1 MTGTPEF
8 GVMLFTHRFG
18 GQSATEVL
26 RLAADVARTAE
37 DLGFES
43 VWVTEHHFLTGYGLN
58 PSATTLAAYLLGA
71 TQRVRVG
78 TAVTILPTQS
88 PVHVAEQ
95 TALLDQLSGG
105 RFDLGVGRAGPVVDH
120 EVFGTGIE
128 RWRTGLPE
136 ALGLVLDAFG
146 GAVAADSEH
155 YRFREVRPQPEPL
168 TRPHPPVHVA
178 STSDS
183 GADLAARHGLPMLFF
198 FSQTAD
204 EQARLVARYEQRTAA
219 RPVHSA
225 SVLAHVT
232 DSPDEAERV
241 VRERLAPVFASGH
254 SDYVM
259 LEEYGGPRPTPAELT
274 AGILANQPVGT
285 PEVCARRLAAL
296 IRDGGVGRVLLHVEA
311 AGERDAVLANVERLA
326 GEVLPKVRAELEAA

>member
-1 MTGTPEF
+1 
-8 GVMLFTHRFG
+8 MLFTHRFA
-18 GQSATEVL
+18 GQGATEVL
-26 RLAADVARTAE
+26 RLATDIARTAE
-37 DLGFES
+37 DCGFSS
-43 VWVTEHHFLTGYGLN
+43 VWTTEHHFLTGYGIN
-58 PSATTLAAYLLGA
+58 PSAPTLAAYLLGK

-95 TALLDQLSGG
+95 AALLDQLSGG

-146 GAVAADSEH
+146 GTVSADSAH
-155 YRFREVRPQPEPL
+155 YRFREVAPGPEPF

-178 STSDS
+178 ATSES
-183 GADLAARHGLPMLFF
+183 GADLAAGHGLPMLFF
-198 FSQTAD
+198 FSQPVA
-204 EQARLVARYEQRTAA
+204 EQARLVARYAQRSVA

-225 SVLAHVT
+225 AVLAHVT
-232 DSPDEAERV
+232 DSVAEAEQV
-241 VRERLAPVFASGH
+241 VRERLSPIFASGYAE
-254 SDYVM
+254 YVL
-259 LEEYGGPRPTPAELT
+259 LEEYGGARPTPEELA
-274 AGILANQPVGT
+274 AGILARQPIGP
-285 PEVCARRLAAL
+285 PEVCAQRLAAL
-296 IRDGGVGRVLLHVEA
+296 VREGGAGRVLLHVES

-326 GEVLPKVRAELEAA
+326 AEVLPAVRKELETA